1 MLSQFE
7 HRDVRGR
14 KTMCKSTWGDGHLKP
29 RKDLQQLFPSWLSS
43 CHTLI
48 SYFHG
53 AQYCQ
58 EISVVQIAQLTV
70 LYFTNS
76 SKINQ
81 FPLLLLIYSEHGKGL
96 KINITKIPSFSLFVY
111 NSKNKLIL
119 IPPVHM
125 ESIKFFSSSFHLR
138 LQLCLLE
145 FCLLHRKNADAHQI
159 AAIPSKRKS
168 RQELHNRPC

>member
-138 LQLCLLE
+138 LLPAVPPGVLFATQKECRRTPN
-145 FCLLHRKNADAHQI
+145 CCHPIQKK
-159 AAIPSKRKS
+159 IPTRAS
-168 RQELHNRPC
+168 Q